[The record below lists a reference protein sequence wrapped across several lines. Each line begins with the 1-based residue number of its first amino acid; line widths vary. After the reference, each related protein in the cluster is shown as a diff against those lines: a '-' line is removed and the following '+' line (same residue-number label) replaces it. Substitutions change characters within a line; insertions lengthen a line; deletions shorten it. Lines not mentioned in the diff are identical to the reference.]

1 MDAVSEQSPLT
12 GVTHGRSLSNMV
24 INTNIMAENAANY
37 LQQSSS
43 MLAQAVAE
51 LSSGSKIVNPSDD
64 PAGLAV
70 SMQYTAESSELGA
83 AAQNVANAQSFS
95 QTQDGFLQQVSTA
108 LDRMAT
114 LSTQAQDGTE
124 TNTDRSNYNAEF
136 AQLSSYISDVATKT
150 FNGVSMFDG
159 STKTVTIDA
168 GGDNWT
174 MVGVNL
180 STNAAYTNAEA
191 ASLSTTT
198 NAAAALTAITAAIT
212 QLATDRGS
220 VGANEARLNYTSNQL
235 SVEQTNVDSANS
247 AITDVNVATESTTYS
262 KLQILVQSG
271 TAMLAQANTIPSQ
284 VLKLITG

>member
-24 INTNIMAENAANY
+24 INTNIMAESAANY

-70 SMQYTAESSELGA
+70 SMQYTAESSQLGA

-95 QTQDGFLQQVSTA
+95 QTQDGFLQQVNTA

-114 LSTQAQDGTE
+114 LATQSQDSTE

-136 AQLSSYISDVATKT
+136 AQLSSYISDVSTKT

-180 STNAAYTNAEA
+180 ATNAAYTNAEA
-191 ASLSTTT
+191 ATLTTTT
-198 NAAAALTAITAAIT
+198 NAAAALTAITAAIN

-235 SVEQTNVDSANS
+235 SVEQTNVDAANS

-271 TAMLAQANTIPSQ
+271 TAMLAQANSIPSQ